1 MDLSSE
7 ALAARLGGTLVGAS
21 RPVSALVPP
30 DKLHDSSVAVLFTP
44 QPPPQL
50 RGTLVT
56 SAALPEHPDYCLI
69 QVVDPRLA
77 FAQLTQLFAP
87 APQLALGRHPSASIH
102 PSAQLA
108 TDVHIGPH
116 VAIGAH
122 VAIGPGTQVGA
133 SCVIG
138 SGVTIGAHCLIYPNV
153 TLYDGVQLGDRVIV
167 HSGAVIGSDGFGYA
181 QSDAGAVKIQH
192 LGRVVVEADVEI
204 GANTCIDRGTL
215 GDTVIGSR
223 SKIDNLCQIG
233 HNVRI
238 GTDCLIAGMVGISG
252 STTLGRGVVIGGGA
266 GIGDHLTIGDGVTIG
281 GRSGVS
287 KDIPA
292 GESWMGYP
300 AQPFKKYARSLYLQ
314 GRLERIWQ
322 LVKGLERA

>member
-1 MDLSSE
+1 MNLSSE
-7 ALAARLGGTLVGAS
+7 VLTAQLGGRLLGRS
-21 RPVSALVPP
+21 RQVTALVPP
-30 DKLHDSSVAVLFTP
+30 DRLSDSSVAVLFTERLP
-44 QPPPQL
+44 SQL
-50 RGTLVT
+50 KGTLVT
-56 SAALPEHPDYCLI
+56 SDALPESQDYCVI
-69 QVVDPRLA
+69 QVADPRLA

-87 APQLALGRHPSASIH
+87 APQLATGQPPSANIH
-102 PSAQLA
+102 PSAQIEGA
-108 TDVHIGPH
+108 HIGPQVS
-116 VAIGAH
+116 VAADVTIGQGTQIGA
-122 VAIGPGTQVGA
+122 G
-133 SCVIG
+133 CVLG
-138 SGVTIGAHCLIYPNV
+138 SGVKIGEGCLIYPNV
-153 TLYDGVQLGDRVIV
+153 TLYAGVQLGDRVIV

-181 QSDAGAVKIQH
+181 RGERGAVKIQH
-192 LGRVVVEADVEI
+192 LGRVILEDDVEI

-215 GDTVIGSR
+215 GDTVIGAR

-252 STTLGRGVVIGGGA
+252 STTLGRGVIIGGGA
-266 GIGDHLTIGDGVTIG
+266 GISDHITIGDGVTIG
-281 GRSGVS
+281 GRSGVG

-322 LVKGLERA
+322 IVKGLERA